1 MVTTMRLFKM
11 KTRQMVDK
19 SFSQHMIYQVFRAI
33 THDIFNDKTWF
44 PTSRCS
50 CEDVFYEVFCIVDK
64 MMFSHTDTESR
75 LAFVEGIGQYE
86 KNYVDEDEYATAQD
100 ERQRIVFVILYMA
113 AVILQMMP
121 LESKLSQF
129 SVMIMAQWRGY
140 VAYEFS
146 NRYLESLEKNRDVV
160 EQLAAKIGYYGEDG
174 FFVSS
179 QINELMRQNNDE
191 DYLHG
196 FEPEPQK
203 ALELEVTD
211 DEHQE
216 NGGQEKTEDNER
228 KWGDL
233 SQGERVKRAL
243 QKMIDEKAIPLKK
256 DYVLIMVA
264 LSDIKDFEGKFDN
277 GASFCKYLTEQLK
290 LPSDLTNASV
300 ISKRF
305 SKMRGEFP
313 NWSFDDVR
321 DPNAREKL
329 NNIAK
334 RFVAIYRKGQ

>member
-1 MVTTMRLFKM
+1 
-11 KTRQMVDK
+11 
-19 SFSQHMIYQVFRAI
+19 
-33 THDIFNDKTWF
+33 
-44 PTSRCS
+44 
-50 CEDVFYEVFCIVDK
+50 
-64 MMFSHTDTESR
+64 MFSHTDTESR

-146 NRYLESLEKNRDVV
+146 NRCLESLEKNRDVV
-160 EQLAAKIGYYGEDG
+160 EQLAANIGYYGEDG

-191 DYLHG
+191 EYLHG
-196 FEPEPQK
+196 FEPEQK
-203 ALELEVTD
+203 RALELEVTD

-216 NGGQEKTEDNER
+216 NGGQKKTEEDNE
-228 KWGDL
+228 KEWGDL
-233 SQGERVKRAL
+233 SQEERVKRAL
-243 QKMIDEKAIPLKK
+243 QKMIDEEAIPLKK
-256 DYVLIMVA
+256 DYALIMVA
-264 LSDIKDFEGKFDN
+264 LSDIYDFEGKFDN
-277 GASFCKYLTEQLK
+277 GASFCKYLTEQLG
-290 LPSDLTNASV
+290 LPSNLTNGGA

-313 NWSFDDVR
+313 NWSFDDVK
-321 DPNAREKL
+321 DPVARQNL
-329 NNIAK
+329 INIAK

>member
-1 MVTTMRLFKM
+1 
-11 KTRQMVDK
+11 
-19 SFSQHMIYQVFRAI
+19 
-33 THDIFNDKTWF
+33 
-44 PTSRCS
+44 
-50 CEDVFYEVFCIVDK
+50 
-64 MMFSHTDTESR
+64 MFSHTDTESR

-196 FEPEPQK
+196 FEPEQK
-203 ALELEVTD
+203 RTLELEVAE

-256 DYVLIMVA
+256 DYALIMVA
-264 LSDIKDFEGKFDN
+264 LSDINDFEGKFDN
-277 GASFCKYLTEQLK
+277 GASFCKYLTEQLG

-313 NWSFDDVR
+313 NWSFDDVS
-321 DPNAREKL
+321 DPNARQKL
-329 NNIAK
+329 INIAN

>member
-1 MVTTMRLFKM
+1 MKLFKM

-19 SFSQHMIYQVFRAI
+19 SFSQYLVYQAFQAI
-33 THDIFNDKTWF
+33 SHDIFNDRTWF

-129 SVMIMAQWRGY
+129 SVMIMGQWRGY

-146 NRYLESLEKNRDVV
+146 NRCLESLEKNRDVV
-160 EQLAAKIGYYGEDG
+160 ERLAAKIGYYGEDG

-196 FEPEPQK
+196 FEPEQK
-203 ALELEVTD
+203 RTLELEVTD

-216 NGGQEKTEDNER
+216 NGGQEKTEEDNEK

-243 QKMIDEKAIPLKK
+243 QKMIDEEAIPSKK
-256 DYVLIMVA
+256 DYALIMVA
-264 LSDIKDFEGKFDN
+264 LSSIDDFDGDFEN
-277 GASFCKYLTEQLK
+277 GASFCKYLTGQLK
-290 LPSDLTNASV
+290 MPSNLTNASV

-313 NWSFDDVR
+313 NWSFDDVK
-321 DPNAREKL
+321 DPVARQNL
-329 NNIAK
+329 INIAK

>member
-1 MVTTMRLFKM
+1 
-11 KTRQMVDK
+11 
-19 SFSQHMIYQVFRAI
+19 
-33 THDIFNDKTWF
+33 
-44 PTSRCS
+44 
-50 CEDVFYEVFCIVDK
+50 
-64 MMFSHTDTESR
+64 MFSHTDTESR

-146 NRYLESLEKNRDVV
+146 NRCLESLEKNRDVV
-160 EQLAAKIGYYGEDG
+160 EQLAANIGYYGEDG

-196 FEPEPQK
+196 FEPEPQR

-256 DYVLIMVA
+256 DYALIMVA
-264 LSDIKDFEGKFDN
+264 LSDINDFEGKFDN
-277 GASFCKYLTEQLK
+277 GASFCKYLTEQLG
-290 LPSDLTNASV
+290 LPSNLTNASV

-313 NWSFDDVR
+313 NWSFDDVS
-321 DPNAREKL
+321 DPNARQKL
-329 NNIAK
+329 INIAN
-334 RFVAIYRKGQ
+334 RFVDIYRKGQ

>member
-1 MVTTMRLFKM
+1 
-11 KTRQMVDK
+11 
-19 SFSQHMIYQVFRAI
+19 
-33 THDIFNDKTWF
+33 
-44 PTSRCS
+44 
-50 CEDVFYEVFCIVDK
+50 
-64 MMFSHTDTESR
+64 MFSHTDTESR

-196 FEPEPQK
+196 FEPEQK
-203 ALELEVTD
+203 RTLELEVTD

-256 DYVLIMVA
+256 DYALIMVA
-264 LSDIKDFEGKFDN
+264 LSDINDFEGKFDN
-277 GASFCKYLTEQLK
+277 GASFCKYLTEQLG
-290 LPSDLTNASV
+290 LPSNLTNGGA

-313 NWSFDDVR
+313 NWSFDDVS
-321 DPNAREKL
+321 DPNARQKL
-329 NNIAK
+329 INIAN

>member
-1 MVTTMRLFKM
+1 
-11 KTRQMVDK
+11 
-19 SFSQHMIYQVFRAI
+19 
-33 THDIFNDKTWF
+33 
-44 PTSRCS
+44 
-50 CEDVFYEVFCIVDK
+50 
-64 MMFSHTDTESR
+64 MFSHTDTESR

-256 DYVLIMVA
+256 DYALIMVA
-264 LSDIKDFEGKFDN
+264 LSSIDDFEGDFEN
-277 GASFCKYLTEQLK
+277 GKSFCNYLTEQLG
-290 LPSDLTNASV
+290 LPSNLTNANV

-313 NWSFDDVR
+313 NWSFDDVS
-321 DPNAREKL
+321 DPNARQKL
-329 NNIAK
+329 INIAN

>member
-1 MVTTMRLFKM
+1 MKLFKM

-19 SFSQHMIYQVFRAI
+19 SFSQHLVYQAFQAI
-33 THDIFNDKTWF
+33 SHDIFNDRTWF

-129 SVMIMAQWRGY
+129 SVMIMGQWRGY

-146 NRYLESLEKNRDVV
+146 NRCLESLEKNREVV
-160 EQLAAKIGYYGEDG
+160 EQLAANIGCYGADG

-196 FEPEPQK
+196 FEPEPQR
-203 ALELEVTD
+203 ALDLEVID
-211 DEHQE
+211 FEVQK
-216 NGGQEKTEDNER
+216 KTEEEDKE
-228 KWGDL
+228 KEWLKL
-233 SQGERVKRAL
+233 SQEERVKRAL
-243 QKMIDEKAIPLKK
+243 QKMIDEKAISRMK
-256 DYVLIMVA
+256 DYALIMAV
-264 LSDIKDFEGKFDN
+264 LSDIKDFEGKFGH
-277 GASFCKYLTEQLK
+277 GASFCKYLTEQLG
-290 LPSDLTNASV
+290 LPSDLTNANV

-305 SKMRGEFP
+305 SQMHGTYP
-313 NWSFDDVR
+313 NWFFDDVS
-321 DPNAREKL
+321 DPNARQKL
-329 NNIAK
+329 INIAN

>member
-1 MVTTMRLFKM
+1 
-11 KTRQMVDK
+11 
-19 SFSQHMIYQVFRAI
+19 
-33 THDIFNDKTWF
+33 
-44 PTSRCS
+44 
-50 CEDVFYEVFCIVDK
+50 

-100 ERQRIVFVILYMA
+100 ERQRIVFVILFMA

-129 SVMIMAQWRGY
+129 SVMIMGQWRGY

-146 NRYLESLEKNRDVV
+146 NRCLESLEKNREVV
-160 EQLAAKIGYYGEDG
+160 EQLAANIGYYGEDG

-196 FEPEPQK
+196 FEPEQK
-203 ALELEVTD
+203 RTLELEVTD

-216 NGGQEKTEDNER
+216 NGGQEKTEEDKE
-228 KWGDL
+228 KEWLKL
-233 SQGERVKRAL
+233 SQEERVKRAL
-243 QKMIDEKAIPLKK
+243 QKMIDEEAIPLKK
-256 DYVLIMVA
+256 DYALIMVA
-264 LSDIKDFEGKFDN
+264 LSSIDDFDGDFEN
-277 GASFCKYLTEQLK
+277 GASFCKYLTEQLG
-290 LPSDLTNASV
+290 LPSDLTNGGA

-313 NWSFDDVR
+313 NWSFDDVK
-321 DPNAREKL
+321 DPVARL
-329 NNIAK
+329 NLINIAN

>member
-1 MVTTMRLFKM
+1 
-11 KTRQMVDK
+11 
-19 SFSQHMIYQVFRAI
+19 
-33 THDIFNDKTWF
+33 
-44 PTSRCS
+44 
-50 CEDVFYEVFCIVDK
+50 
-64 MMFSHTDTESR
+64 MFSHTDTESR

-113 AVILQMMP
+113 AMILQMMP

-146 NRYLESLEKNRDVV
+146 NRCLESLEKNRDVV
-160 EQLAAKIGYYGEDG
+160 EQLAANIGYYGEDG

-203 ALELEVTD
+203 RTLELEVTD

-216 NGGQEKTEDNER
+216 NGGQEKTEEDNE
-228 KWGDL
+228 KEWGDL

-256 DYVLIMVA
+256 DYALIMEA
-264 LSDIKDFEGKFDN
+264 LSEINDFDGKFDN
-277 GASFCKYLTEQLK
+277 GKSFCKYLTEQLG

-313 NWSFDDVR
+313 NWSFDDVS
-321 DPNAREKL
+321 DPNARQKL
-329 NNIAK
+329 INIAN

>member
-1 MVTTMRLFKM
+1 
-11 KTRQMVDK
+11 
-19 SFSQHMIYQVFRAI
+19 
-33 THDIFNDKTWF
+33 
-44 PTSRCS
+44 
-50 CEDVFYEVFCIVDK
+50 
-64 MMFSHTDTESR
+64 MFSHTDTESR

-146 NRYLESLEKNRDVV
+146 NRCLESLEKNRDVV

-179 QINELMRQNNDE
+179 QINELMRQNHDE

-196 FEPEPQK
+196 FEPGQK
-203 ALELEVTD
+203 RTLELEVTD

-216 NGGQEKTEDNER
+216 NGGQEKTEEDNEK

-256 DYVLIMVA
+256 DYALIMVA
-264 LSDIKDFEGKFDN
+264 LSSIDDFEGKFDN
-277 GASFCKYLTEQLK
+277 GKSFCKYLTEQLK
-290 LPSDLTNASV
+290 LPSDLTNGGA

-313 NWSFDDVR
+313 NWLFDDVS
-321 DPNAREKL
+321 DPNARQEL

>member
-1 MVTTMRLFKM
+1 
-11 KTRQMVDK
+11 
-19 SFSQHMIYQVFRAI
+19 
-33 THDIFNDKTWF
+33 
-44 PTSRCS
+44 
-50 CEDVFYEVFCIVDK
+50 
-64 MMFSHTDTESR
+64 MFSHTDTESR

-256 DYVLIMVA
+256 DYALIMVA
-264 LSDIKDFEGKFDN
+264 LSDINDFEGKFDN
-277 GASFCKYLTEQLK
+277 GASFCKYLTEQLG
-290 LPSDLTNASV
+290 LPSNLTNGGA

-313 NWSFDDVR
+313 NWSFDDVS
-321 DPNAREKL
+321 DPNARQKL
-329 NNIAK
+329 INIAN

>member
-1 MVTTMRLFKM
+1 MRLFKM

-86 KNYVDEDEYATAQD
+86 KNYVDEDGYATAQE

-121 LESKLSQF
+121 LESKVFQF
-129 SVMIMAQWRGY
+129 CSMIMGQWRGY
-140 VAYEFS
+140 VTQEFS
-146 NRYLESLEKNRDVV
+146 QRCLGAVVKNHEVV
-160 EQLAAKIGYYGEDG
+160 ERLAANIGYYGEDG

-196 FEPEPQK
+196 FEPEK
-203 ALELEVTD
+203 KRTLELIDFEV
-211 DEHQE
+211 QK
-216 NGGQEKTEDNER
+216 NGEQEKTEEDNEK

-233 SQGERVKRAL
+233 SQEERVKRAL
-243 QKMIDEKAIPLKK
+243 QKMIDEKVIPLKK
-256 DYVLIMVA
+256 DYALIMVA
-264 LSDIKDFEGKFDN
+264 LSSIDDFDGDFENGK
-277 GASFCKYLTEQLK
+277 SFFKYLTEQLG
-290 LPSDLTNASV
+290 LPSNLTNANV

-313 NWSFDDVR
+313 NWSFDDVK
-321 DPNAREKL
+321 DPVARL
-329 NNIAK
+329 NLINIAK
-334 RFVAIYRKGQ
+334 RFVSIYRKGQ

>member
-1 MVTTMRLFKM
+1 
-11 KTRQMVDK
+11 
-19 SFSQHMIYQVFRAI
+19 
-33 THDIFNDKTWF
+33 
-44 PTSRCS
+44 
-50 CEDVFYEVFCIVDK
+50 
-64 MMFSHTDTESR
+64 MFSHTDTESR

-256 DYVLIMVA
+256 DYALIMVA
-264 LSDIKDFEGKFDN
+264 LSSIKDFEGKFDN
-277 GASFCKYLTEQLK
+277 GKSFCKYLTEQLG

-313 NWSFDDVR
+313 NWSFDDVS
-321 DPNAREKL
+321 DPNARQKL
-329 NNIAK
+329 INIAN

>member
-1 MVTTMRLFKM
+1 MKLFNM
-11 KTRQMVDK
+11 KTRKMVDK
-19 SFSQHMIYQVFRAI
+19 SFSQYLVYQAFQAV

-113 AVILQMMP
+113 AMILQMMP

-146 NRYLESLEKNRDVV
+146 NRCLESLEKNRDVV

-191 DYLHG
+191 EYLHG
-196 FEPEPQK
+196 FEPEQK
-203 ALELEVTD
+203 RTLELEVTD
-211 DEHQE
+211 DERQE
-216 NGGQEKTEDNER
+216 NGGQEKTEEENKE
-228 KWGDL
+228 KEWLKL
-233 SQGERVKRAL
+233 SKEERVKQAL

-256 DYVLIMVA
+256 DYALIMVA
-264 LSDIKDFEGKFDN
+264 LSSIDDFAGKFDN
-277 GASFCKYLTEQLK
+277 GASFCKYLTEQLG
-290 LPSDLTNASV
+290 LPSDLTNAGA

-313 NWSFDDVR
+313 NWLFDDVS
-321 DPNAREKL
+321 DPNARQKL
-329 NNIAK
+329 INIAN

>member
-1 MVTTMRLFKM
+1 MRLFKM

-19 SFSQHMIYQVFRAI
+19 SFSQHLVYQVFRAI

-86 KNYVDEDEYATAQD
+86 KNYVDDDGYATAQE

-146 NRYLESLEKNRDVV
+146 NRCLESLEKNRDVV
-160 EQLAAKIGYYGEDG
+160 EQLAANIGYYGEDG

-196 FEPEPQK
+196 FEPELK
-203 ALELEVTD
+203 RTLELEVTD

-216 NGGQEKTEDNER
+216 NDGQEKAEEDNE
-228 KWGDL
+228 KEWGDL
-233 SQGERVKRAL
+233 SQDERVKRAL
-243 QKMIDEKAIPLKK
+243 QKMIEEEAIPSKK
-256 DYVLIMVA
+256 DYALIMVA
-264 LSDIKDFEGKFDN
+264 LSSIDDFDGDFEN
-277 GASFCKYLTEQLK
+277 GASFCKYLTEQLGM
-290 LPSDLTNASV
+290 PSNLTNASV

-313 NWSFDDVR
+313 NWSFDDVK
-321 DPNAREKL
+321 DPVARQKL
-329 NNIAK
+329 INIAN

>member
-1 MVTTMRLFKM
+1 
-11 KTRQMVDK
+11 
-19 SFSQHMIYQVFRAI
+19 
-33 THDIFNDKTWF
+33 
-44 PTSRCS
+44 
-50 CEDVFYEVFCIVDK
+50 
-64 MMFSHTDTESR
+64 MFSHTDTESR

-100 ERQRIVFVILYMA
+100 ER
-113 AVILQMMP
+113 
-121 LESKLSQF
+121 
-129 SVMIMAQWRGY
+129 
-140 VAYEFS
+140 
-146 NRYLESLEKNRDVV
+146 
-160 EQLAAKIGYYGEDG
+160 LAANIGYYGEDG

-196 FEPEPQK
+196 FEPEPQR

-216 NGGQEKTEDNER
+216 NGGQEKTEEDNER

-256 DYVLIMVA
+256 DYALIMVA

-313 NWSFDDVR
+313 NWSFDDVS
-321 DPNAREKL
+321 DPNARQKL
-329 NNIAK
+329 INIAN

>member
-1 MVTTMRLFKM
+1 
-11 KTRQMVDK
+11 
-19 SFSQHMIYQVFRAI
+19 
-33 THDIFNDKTWF
+33 
-44 PTSRCS
+44 
-50 CEDVFYEVFCIVDK
+50 
-64 MMFSHTDTESR
+64 MFSHTDTESR

-100 ERQRIVFVILYMA
+100 ER
-113 AVILQMMP
+113 
-121 LESKLSQF
+121 
-129 SVMIMAQWRGY
+129 
-140 VAYEFS
+140 
-146 NRYLESLEKNRDVV
+146 
-160 EQLAAKIGYYGEDG
+160 LAANIGYYGEDG

-196 FEPEPQK
+196 FEPEQK
-203 ALELEVTD
+203 RTLELEVTD

-216 NGGQEKTEDNER
+216 NGGQEKTEEDNER

-256 DYVLIMVA
+256 DYALIMVA

-277 GASFCKYLTEQLK
+277 GASFCKYLTEQLGM
-290 LPSDLTNASV
+290 PSDLTNASV

-313 NWSFDDVR
+313 NWSFDDVS
-321 DPNAREKL
+321 DPNARQKL
-329 NNIAK
+329 INIAN

>member
-1 MVTTMRLFKM
+1 
-11 KTRQMVDK
+11 
-19 SFSQHMIYQVFRAI
+19 
-33 THDIFNDKTWF
+33 
-44 PTSRCS
+44 
-50 CEDVFYEVFCIVDK
+50 
-64 MMFSHTDTESR
+64 MFSHTDTESR

-129 SVMIMAQWRGY
+129 SVMIMGQWRGY

-146 NRYLESLEKNRDVV
+146 NRCLESLEKNRDVV

-196 FEPEPQK
+196 FEPEPQR

-256 DYVLIMVA
+256 DYALIMVA

-313 NWSFDDVR
+313 NWSFDDVS
-321 DPNAREKL
+321 DPNARQKL
-329 NNIAK
+329 INIAN

>member
-1 MVTTMRLFKM
+1 MRLFKM

-19 SFSQHMIYQVFRAI
+19 SFSQHMIYLVFRAI

-121 LESKLSQF
+121 LESKVFQF
-129 SVMIMAQWRGY
+129 CSMIMGQWRGY
-140 VAYEFS
+140 VTQEFS
-146 NRYLESLEKNRDVV
+146 QRCLGAVVKNHEVV
-160 EQLAAKIGYYGEDG
+160 ERLAANIGYYGEDG

-196 FEPEPQK
+196 FEPEPQR
-203 ALELEVTD
+203 ALDLKVIVLEV
-211 DEHQE
+211 QK
-216 NGGQEKTEDNER
+216 NGEQEKTEEDKE
-228 KWGDL
+228 KEWL
-233 SQGERVKRAL
+233 KSSQEERVKKAL
-243 QKMIDEKAIPLKK
+243 QKMIAEEAIPLKK
-256 DYVLIMVA
+256 DYALIMVA
-264 LSDIKDFEGKFDN
+264 LSSIDDFDGDFEN
-277 GASFCKYLTEQLK
+277 GASFCKYLTEQLR

-313 NWSFDDVR
+313 NWSFDDVK
-321 DPNAREKL
+321 DPVARQKL
-329 NNIAK
+329 INIAN

>member
-1 MVTTMRLFKM
+1 
-11 KTRQMVDK
+11 
-19 SFSQHMIYQVFRAI
+19 
-33 THDIFNDKTWF
+33 
-44 PTSRCS
+44 
-50 CEDVFYEVFCIVDK
+50 
-64 MMFSHTDTESR
+64 MFSHTDTESR

-129 SVMIMAQWRGY
+129 SVMIMGQWRGY

-146 NRYLESLEKNRDVV
+146 NRCLESLEKNRDVV

-256 DYVLIMVA
+256 DYALIMEA
-264 LSDIKDFEGKFDN
+264 LSEINDFDGKFDN
-277 GASFCKYLTEQLK
+277 GKSFCKYLTEQLK

-313 NWSFDDVR
+313 NWSFDDVS
-321 DPNAREKL
+321 DPNARQKL
-329 NNIAK
+329 INIAN

>member
-1 MVTTMRLFKM
+1 M

-33 THDIFNDKTWF
+33 TYDIFNDKTWF

-86 KNYVDEDEYATAQD
+86 KNYVDEDEYATAQE

-121 LESKLSQF
+121 LESKVFQF
-129 SVMIMAQWRGY
+129 CSMIMGQWRGY
-140 VAYEFS
+140 VTQEFS
-146 NRYLESLEKNRDVV
+146 QRCLGAVVKNHEVV
-160 EQLAAKIGYYGEDG
+160 ERLAANIGYYGEDG

-196 FEPEPQK
+196 FEPEQK
-203 ALELEVTD
+203 RTLELEVTD

-216 NGGQEKTEDNER
+216 NGGQEKTEEDKER
-228 KWGDL
+228 EQVKGRKKLILTCLPDKVEMYKKFGFKDHGIGDSVWG
-233 SQGERVKRAL
+233 GEAWHEMDIVLEVQRSW
-243 QKMIDEKAIPLKK
+243 QK
-256 DYVLIMVA
+256 
-264 LSDIKDFEGKFDN
+264 
-277 GASFCKYLTEQLK
+277 
-290 LPSDLTNASV
+290 
-300 ISKRF
+300 
-305 SKMRGEFP
+305 
-313 NWSFDDVR
+313 
-321 DPNAREKL
+321 
-329 NNIAK
+329 
-334 RFVAIYRKGQ
+334 

>member
-1 MVTTMRLFKM
+1 MKLFKM

-19 SFSQHMIYQVFRAI
+19 SFSQYLVYQVFQAI
-33 THDIFNDKTWF
+33 SHDIFNDKTWF

-100 ERQRIVFVILYMA
+100 ER
-113 AVILQMMP
+113 
-121 LESKLSQF
+121 
-129 SVMIMAQWRGY
+129 
-140 VAYEFS
+140 
-146 NRYLESLEKNRDVV
+146 
-160 EQLAAKIGYYGEDG
+160 LAANIGYYGEDG

-196 FEPEPQK
+196 FEPEPQR

-216 NGGQEKTEDNER
+216 NGGQEKTEEDNER

-256 DYVLIMVA
+256 DYALIMVA
-264 LSDIKDFEGKFDN
+264 LSEIKDFDGKFDN

-313 NWSFDDVR
+313 NWSFDDVS
-321 DPNAREKL
+321 DPNARQKL
-329 NNIAK
+329 INIAN

>member
-1 MVTTMRLFKM
+1 
-11 KTRQMVDK
+11 
-19 SFSQHMIYQVFRAI
+19 
-33 THDIFNDKTWF
+33 
-44 PTSRCS
+44 
-50 CEDVFYEVFCIVDK
+50 
-64 MMFSHTDTESR
+64 MFSHTDTESR

-146 NRYLESLEKNRDVV
+146 NRCLESLEKNRDVV

-196 FEPEPQK
+196 FEPEPQR

-216 NGGQEKTEDNER
+216 NGGLEKTEEDNER

-256 DYVLIMVA
+256 DYALIMVA

-277 GASFCKYLTEQLK
+277 GASFCKYLTGKLK
-290 LPSDLTNASV
+290 MPSDLTNASV

-321 DPNAREKL
+321 DPNAREEL

>member
-1 MVTTMRLFKM
+1 MRLFKM

-86 KNYVDEDEYATAQD
+86 KNYVDEDEYATAQV
-100 ERQRIVFVILYMA
+100 ER
-113 AVILQMMP
+113 
-121 LESKLSQF
+121 
-129 SVMIMAQWRGY
+129 
-140 VAYEFS
+140 
-146 NRYLESLEKNRDVV
+146 
-160 EQLAAKIGYYGEDG
+160 LAANIGYYGEDG

-196 FEPEPQK
+196 FEPEQK
-203 ALELEVTD
+203 RTLELEVTD

-216 NGGQEKTEDNER
+216 NGGQEKTEEDNER

-256 DYVLIMVA
+256 DYALIMVA

-313 NWSFDDVR
+313 NWSFDDVS
-321 DPNAREKL
+321 DPNARQKL
-329 NNIAK
+329 INIAK

>member
-1 MVTTMRLFKM
+1 
-11 KTRQMVDK
+11 
-19 SFSQHMIYQVFRAI
+19 
-33 THDIFNDKTWF
+33 
-44 PTSRCS
+44 
-50 CEDVFYEVFCIVDK
+50 
-64 MMFSHTDTESR
+64 MFSHTDTESR

-146 NRYLESLEKNRDVV
+146 NRCLESLEKNR

-196 FEPEPQK
+196 FEPEPQR

-216 NGGQEKTEDNER
+216 NGGQEKTEEDNER

-256 DYVLIMVA
+256 DYALIMVA

-313 NWSFDDVR
+313 NWSFDDVS
-321 DPNAREKL
+321 DPNARQKL
-329 NNIAK
+329 INIAN

>member
-1 MVTTMRLFKM
+1 
-11 KTRQMVDK
+11 
-19 SFSQHMIYQVFRAI
+19 
-33 THDIFNDKTWF
+33 
-44 PTSRCS
+44 
-50 CEDVFYEVFCIVDK
+50 
-64 MMFSHTDTESR
+64 MFSHTDTESR

-146 NRYLESLEKNRDVV
+146 NRCLESLEKNRDVV
-160 EQLAAKIGYYGEDG
+160 ERLAANIGYYGEDG

-191 DYLHG
+191 EYLHG
-196 FEPEPQK
+196 FEPEQK
-203 ALELEVTD
+203 RTLDLEVTD

-216 NGGQEKTEDNER
+216 NGGQEKTEEDNE
-228 KWGDL
+228 KEWGDL

-256 DYVLIMVA
+256 DYALIMEA
-264 LSDIKDFEGKFDN
+264 LSEIKDFDGKFDN
-277 GASFCKYLTEQLK
+277 GKSFCKYLTEQLK
-290 LPSDLTNASV
+290 MPSDLTNGGA

-313 NWSFDDVR
+313 NWLFDDVS
-321 DPNAREKL
+321 DPNARQKL
-329 NNIAK
+329 INIAN

>member
-1 MVTTMRLFKM
+1 MKLFNM

-19 SFSQHMIYQVFRAI
+19 SFSQYLVYQAFQAV

-113 AVILQMMP
+113 AMILQMMP
-121 LESKLSQF
+121 LESKVFQF
-129 SVMIMAQWRGY
+129 CSMIMGQWRGY

-146 NRYLESLEKNRDVV
+146 NRCLESLEKNRDVV

-191 DYLHG
+191 EYLHG
-196 FEPEPQK
+196 FEPEQK
-203 ALELEVTD
+203 RTLELEVTD

-216 NGGQEKTEDNER
+216 NGGQEKT
-228 KWGDL
+228 
-233 SQGERVKRAL
+233 
-243 QKMIDEKAIPLKK
+243 
-256 DYVLIMVA
+256 
-264 LSDIKDFEGKFDN
+264 
-277 GASFCKYLTEQLK
+277 
-290 LPSDLTNASV
+290 
-300 ISKRF
+300 
-305 SKMRGEFP
+305 
-313 NWSFDDVR
+313 
-321 DPNAREKL
+321 
-329 NNIAK
+329 
-334 RFVAIYRKGQ
+334 

>member
-1 MVTTMRLFKM
+1 MRLFKM
-11 KTRQMVDK
+11 KTRLMVDK
-19 SFSQHMIYQVFRAI
+19 SFSQHMIYQVFRSI

-86 KNYVDEDEYATAQD
+86 KNYVDEDGYATAQD

-121 LESKLSQF
+121 LESKVFQF
-129 SVMIMAQWRGY
+129 CSMIMGQWRGY
-140 VAYEFS
+140 VTQEFS
-146 NRYLESLEKNRDVV
+146 QRCLGAVVKNHEVV
-160 EQLAAKIGYYGEDG
+160 ERLAANIGYYGEDG

-203 ALELEVTD
+203 ALELIVID
-211 DEHQE
+211 NKHQK
-216 NGGQEKTEDNER
+216 NGEQEKR
-228 KWGDL
+228 K
-233 SQGERVKRAL
+233 K
-243 QKMIDEKAIPLKK
+243 
-256 DYVLIMVA
+256 IMRR
-264 LSDIKDFEGKFDN
+264 N
-277 GASFCKYLTEQLK
+277 GAT
-290 LPSDLTNASV
+290 
-300 ISKRF
+300 
-305 SKMRGEFP
+305 
-313 NWSFDDVR
+313 
-321 DPNAREKL
+321 
-329 NNIAK
+329 
-334 RFVAIYRKGQ
+334 

>member
-1 MVTTMRLFKM
+1 
-11 KTRQMVDK
+11 
-19 SFSQHMIYQVFRAI
+19 
-33 THDIFNDKTWF
+33 
-44 PTSRCS
+44 
-50 CEDVFYEVFCIVDK
+50 
-64 MMFSHTDTESR
+64 MFSHTDTESR

-256 DYVLIMVA
+256 DYALIMVA

-277 GASFCKYLTEQLK
+277 GASFCKYLTEQLG
-290 LPSDLTNASV
+290 LPSNLTNGGA

-313 NWSFDDVR
+313 NWSFDDVS
-321 DPNAREKL
+321 DPNARQKL
-329 NNIAK
+329 INIAN

>member
-1 MVTTMRLFKM
+1 
-11 KTRQMVDK
+11 
-19 SFSQHMIYQVFRAI
+19 
-33 THDIFNDKTWF
+33 
-44 PTSRCS
+44 
-50 CEDVFYEVFCIVDK
+50 

-121 LESKLSQF
+121 LESKVFQF
-129 SVMIMAQWRGY
+129 CSMIMGQWRGY
-140 VAYEFS
+140 VTQEFS
-146 NRYLESLEKNRDVV
+146 QRCLGAVVKNHEVV
-160 EQLAAKIGYYGEDG
+160 ERLAANIGYYGEDG

-196 FEPEPQK
+196 FEPEK
-203 ALELEVTD
+203 KRTLELEVID
-211 DEHQE
+211 FEVQK
-216 NGGQEKTEDNER
+216 NGEQEKTEEDNEK

-233 SQGERVKRAL
+233 SQEERVKRAL
-243 QKMIDEKAIPLKK
+243 QKMIDEKVIPLKK
-256 DYVLIMVA
+256 DYALIMVA
-264 LSDIKDFEGKFDN
+264 LSSIDDFDGDFENGK
-277 GASFCKYLTEQLK
+277 SFFKYLTEQLG
-290 LPSDLTNASV
+290 LPSNLTNANV

-313 NWSFDDVR
+313 NWSFDDVK
-321 DPNAREKL
+321 DPVARL
-329 NNIAK
+329 NLINIAK
-334 RFVAIYRKGQ
+334 RFVSIYRKGQ